1 MKNTLTP
8 YVGHLVK
15 VNVATDD
22 KGKGGVFLLA
32 NVTDEVVVL
41 RLDRNADTGALVYN
55 LQHVIGLVPQRQ
67 TEKLGSGFKKS
78 EVTTEALI
86 LLANAVFPNTSGT
99 GGVTE
104 NLIGLGSIAMAQ

>member
-41 RLDRNADTGALVYN
+41 RVDRNSDTGTVYN

-67 TEKLGSGFKKS
+67 TEKLQSPAPTEVKS
-78 EVTTEALI
+78 PPKRSFSSPTLCSPIRVAP
-86 LLANAVFPNTSGT
+86 AVSRR
-99 GGVTE
+99 
-104 NLIGLGSIAMAQ
+104 A